1 MKHKKLRG
9 VVAMLLT
16 LVMVVGLLPTSVY
29 AADADGGSNS
39 VVIESVSD
47 PVEVGKTDS
56 GDGDLVY
63 NATEDTKNPDDSEK
77 SDSPVIED
85 KERSSENGQAA
96 LGEDKSGAGKDE
108 SVKTSVTEE
117 GLQDP
122 YAGEDTP
129 VSVSVLYGSAQNAPK
144 AISAMRAPARS
155 SGTITTGDDMSY
167 NSRWLSAFV
176 PYTSAVVKY
185 FNGQPAYCIEPHKG
199 APSSGTSV
207 DANTFWGSDDVRLAL
222 AYGYGGVDD
231 RTLLSYACNGTY
243 AWCATQEV
251 IWEIVGPYSDLSDLF
266 VGPGH
271 SYDSDV
277 APYIKA
283 AHDYIWSMINQQ
295 SKIPSFAVYSPKNTA
310 KDIELEW
317 DGTKWTATEY
327 DSNRVLPN
335 FEDFTFNLAGVETI
349 QSGYNLTINATA
361 EAAKSMLEGIASN
374 PAEGNVIDPDSVNA
388 YVLVAGG
395 DKQDC
400 VALNGWPD
408 PVMAYVRAKVTKT
421 TGDLTIAKT
430 SEDGK
435 VSGVSFTVT
444 GPNGFNKTVTTAAN
458 GKITIADLQ
467 PGTYTVT
474 EKMSDNYIP
483 TTSQTVTIA
492 IGDVK
497 TVSFNNV
504 LKKGTVKITKMS
516 EDGQVAGHTF
526 RLSGTSAAGTSVNMT
541 ATTDANGVATFN
553 NVPIGKN
560 YKLEE
565 INTAAKYV
573 VPEVQAGVVVEYNAA
588 TEAKFENKL
597 ARGNLKI
604 TKISEDGFVSGM
616 TFRLSGTSISG
627 AAVNETATTDENGV
641 ILFKDILIGNN
652 YTVQEIN
659 TAERYVVPMVES
671 IATMKGKKP
680 YIIGPCGLGA
690 KVYITLHSPF
700 DDESFRL
707 YDFSEAE
714 TLMVEPEFDSIED
727 GLIATYLRY
736 ETGEVDTTYPEGSLG
751 AYNGLN
757 RVTKRLPDEIDE
769 VARLFK
775 PVDFKPVP
783 TTK

>member
-77 SDSPVIED
+77 SDSSVIED
-85 KERSSENGQAA
+85 KESSSENGQAA

-117 GLQDP
+117 GLRDP

-129 VSVSVLYGSAQNAPK
+129 VSVSVLYGSAQNAPR

-167 NSRWLSAFV
+167 NSKWLSEFE

-199 APSSGTSV
+199 APGSGTSV

-231 RTLLSYACNGTY
+231 STLLWYAGNGTY

-310 KDIELEW
+310 KDIELTW
-317 DGTKWTATEY
+317 DGSKWTATKY

-335 FEDFTFNLAGVETI
+335 FEDFTFGLSGLTASS
-349 QSGYNLTINATA
+349 SGYYLTITATSA
-361 EAAKSMLEGIASN
+361 AAKSLLNGYASY
-374 PAEGNVIDPDSVNA
+374 ASEGNVIDPDSVNA

-395 DKQDC
+395 GKQDC

-408 PVMAYVRAKVTKT
+408 PVTCYVRAKVTQT
-421 TGDLTIAKT
+421 TGNLNITKT
-430 SEDGK
+430 SENGK
-435 VSGVSFTVT
+435 NISNVSFTVT
-444 GPNGFNKTVTTAAN
+444 GPNGYNRLFKTNAS
-458 GKITIADLQ
+458 GKISITDLQ
-467 PGTYTVT
+467 PGTYTIT
-474 EKMSDNYIP
+474 ESSPLGYYAVNRVQ
-483 TTSQTVTIA
+483 TATVTIGGTA
-492 IGDVK
+492 S
-497 TVSFNNV
+497 VSFQNKV
-504 LKKGTVKITKMS
+504 SRCTVQVTKTS
-516 EDGQVAGHTF
+516 EDGVLQGFTF
-526 RLSGTSAAGTSVNMT
+526 TLTGTSYAGDAVNLS
-541 ATTDANGVATFN
+541 ATTDANGKATFS
-553 NVPIGKN
+553 NVPLGSN
-560 YKLEE
+560 YVL
-565 INTAAKYV
+565 
-573 VPEVQAGVVVEYNAA
+573 
-588 TEAKFENKL
+588 TEANTPRRYVAPASQTFTLSTPNTSATKTFENKL
-597 ARGNLKI
+597 PPANA
-604 TKISEDGFVSGM
+604 S
-616 TFRLSGTSISG
+616 
-627 AAVNETATTDENGV
+627 
-641 ILFKDILIGNN
+641 
-652 YTVQEIN
+652 
-659 TAERYVVPMVES
+659 
-671 IATMKGKKP
+671 
-680 YIIGPCGLGA
+680 
-690 KVYITLHSPF
+690 
-700 DDESFRL
+700 
-707 YDFSEAE
+707 
-714 TLMVEPEFDSIED
+714 
-727 GLIATYLRY
+727 
-736 ETGEVDTTYPEGSLG
+736 
-751 AYNGLN
+751 
-757 RVTKRLPDEIDE
+757 
-769 VARLFK
+769 
-775 PVDFKPVP
+775 
-783 TTK
+783 